1 MLIIKVDHFSLDIFA
16 TFVFLS
22 SGHLIHYSLV
32 YLSTNDFSTFFDF
45 VFFLSLI
52 FFSQV
57 DLCVCIYVCV
67 FICISVPVC
76 GCLWRQDDYHQCH
89 FFSIAFWFLCD
100 YSSSS
105 PGPHCR
111 LGPLTASPETH
122 LSLFSSSGS
131 TVLWVC
137 TPQPSCI
144 MCASPIETFF

>member
-1 MLIIKVDHFSLDIFA
+1 MTIFLLIF
-16 TFVFLS
+16 
-22 SGHLIHYSLV
+22 LIHLCFCPLV
-32 YLSTNDFSTFFDF
+32 IWYITALCIYQPMISQHFLILC
-45 VFFLSLI
+45 FFLSLI

-57 DLCVCIYVCV
+57 DLCVCIYMCV

-100 YSSSS
+100 YSSSC

-111 LGPLTASPETH
+111 LGSLAASPETH
-122 LSLFSSSGS
+122 LSLFSSTGS

-144 MCASPIETFF
+144 TCFTNWNIFLALS